1 MKKEEI
7 TRKFDEIVAFSEI
20 EKFLDT
26 PVKRYSSGMYI
37 RLAFAVAAHL
47 EPEVLIVDEVL
58 AVGDAGFQ
66 RKCLGKME
74 GVAREGRTVL
84 FVSHNMVA
92 VEHLCN
98 KALMLNAGKVV
109 FTGGPKEAASYYLSS
124 FSGNNGAGES
134 SVVDLREAPG
144 RPKKF
149 RPHVQ
154 RLELFGED
162 GKSVSGGVKIGSPLR
177 ACIYFQLEKPA
188 PEVHVQLSFD
198 NDLGQ
203 RIFVA
208 STNLQAG
215 WQDVRKSGEHKFI
228 CDMPSIM
235 LVPGGYRI
243 KVLLDVNGILVDC
256 VWDAARLTVLDS
268 NYFGTGRWVPD
279 HGFLVMKQEWR
290 RE

>member
-1 MKKEEI
+1 
-7 TRKFDEIVAFSEI
+7 
-20 EKFLDT
+20 
-26 PVKRYSSGMYI
+26 MYI

-66 RKCLGKME
+66 KKCLGKME

-98 KALMLNAGKVV
+98 KALMLNAGKVS
-109 FTGGPKEAASYYLSS
+109 FTGSPKEAASHYLSS
-124 FSGNNGAGES
+124 FAGNNGNGDCS
-134 SVVDLREAPG
+134 IVDLREAPG
-144 RPKKF
+144 RAKKF
-149 RPHVQ
+149 RPHLD
-154 RLELFGED
+154 RFELFAED
-162 GKSVSGGVKIGSPLR
+162 GKPVSAGVKIGSSLR
-177 ACIYFQLEKPA
+177 ACIYFHLEKPA
-188 PEVHVQLSFD
+188 PEVHLQLSFD

-208 STNLQAG
+208 STTLQAG
-215 WQDVRKSGEHKFI
+215 WKDVRRSGEHKFI
-228 CDMPSIM
+228 CDLPSLM

-243 KVLLDVNGILVDC
+243 KILLDVNGTLVDC

-279 HGFLVMKQEWR
+279 SGFLVMKQEWR